1 MSDDIFTVNAEIS
14 ETPWNKDTQLL
25 VLNVATKELPKE
37 ENRGS
42 NLVFLI
48 DTSGSMN
55 SENKIGLVKKSLSLL
70 VNQLTEDDTISIV
83 TYSGDSRVLLEGA
96 TIDEKDEILKT
107 IAYLSTGGGTNGEGG
122 IKKAYQIA
130 QKYQKGHSNSRIIM
144 CSDGDLNVGINSES
158 ELIKLVESKRETGVY
173 LSVLGFGTGNYKDN
187 KMEALADNGNGNYYY
202 IDNIKEGYKVLVE
215 DLMATLVTVADDVKF
230 QIEFNPEYIKGYRK
244 IGYENRDMADEDF
257 HDDTKDGGEIGYGDS
272 VTIVYEIIPVNS
284 SKNISGSSLKYQ
296 TNRNTN
302 STDWLTV
309 SVRYKDHG
317 KKTSNLVEY
326 IVDENNYTEEASDN
340 WKFVSNV
347 VGFGLIINESEY
359 KEDLSIEQVID
370 GLDELELVDR
380 DKVELLSLAIAYSRF
395 FD

>member
-1 MSDDIFTVNAEIS
+1 
-14 ETPWNKDTQLL
+14 
-25 VLNVATKELPKE
+25 
-37 ENRGS
+37 
-42 NLVFLI
+42 
-48 DTSGSMN
+48 
-55 SENKIGLVKKSLSLL
+55 
-70 VNQLTEDDTISIV
+70 
-83 TYSGDSRVLLEGA
+83 
-96 TIDEKDEILKT
+96 
-107 IAYLSTGGGTNGEGG
+107 
-122 IKKAYQIA
+122 
-130 QKYQKGHSNSRIIM
+130 M
-144 CSDGDLNVGINSES
+144 CSDGDLNVGISSEDELHDLVS
-158 ELIKLVESKRETGVY
+158 EKRETGVY
-173 LSVLGFGTGNYKDN
+173 LSVLGFGLGNYKDN
-187 KMEALADNGNGNYYY
+187 KMETLADNGNGNYHY
-202 IDNIKEGYKVLVE
+202 IDSLRDGHKVLVE
-215 DLMATLVTVADDVKF
+215 DMLSTLVTIADDVKF
-230 QIEFNPEYIKGYRK
+230 QVEFNPEYIKGYRK

-296 TNRNTN
+296 TNSSTN

-347 VGFGLIINESEY
+347 VGFGLIINDSEY
-359 KEDLSIEQVID
+359 KEDLTIEQIID

-380 DKVELLSLAIAYSRF
+380 DKVELLSLAIAYGRF